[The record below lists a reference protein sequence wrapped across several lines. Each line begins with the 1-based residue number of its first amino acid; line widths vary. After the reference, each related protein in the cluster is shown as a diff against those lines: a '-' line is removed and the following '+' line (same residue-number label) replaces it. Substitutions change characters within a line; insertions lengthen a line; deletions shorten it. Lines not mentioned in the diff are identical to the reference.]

1 MQSTNVKTYT
11 VYHMDFLNNKKV
23 SIGKLVERRQKER
36 VNNEDGLLR
45 LAQRLYAK
53 TSIDK
58 LHIIIYPE

>member
-1 MQSTNVKTYT
+1 MESTNVKTYT

-45 LAQRLYAK
+45 LAQRL
-53 TSIDK
+53 
-58 LHIIIYPE
+58 